1 MNFLICLAS
10 ILRVRFTHGRY
21 FSLLKMP
28 GPNLAP
34 TQSLIEMLLGGVFPL
49 G

>member
-28 GPNLAP
+28 RPILAP
-34 TQSLIEMLLGGVFPL
+34 AQSLVKMLVGVFPL
-49 G
+49 V